1 MPPEMQAARD
11 AMQKACAADMSKL
24 CAGKE
29 GREAFMCLREN
40 DDKLSGGCKAARE
53 KMRALRPPGAGGGGG
68 GGPGL

>member
-1 MPPEMQAARD
+1 MQAARE

-53 KMRALRPPGAGGGGG
+53 KMRAMRPPGSGGGGGG
-68 GGPGL
+68 GGPGR